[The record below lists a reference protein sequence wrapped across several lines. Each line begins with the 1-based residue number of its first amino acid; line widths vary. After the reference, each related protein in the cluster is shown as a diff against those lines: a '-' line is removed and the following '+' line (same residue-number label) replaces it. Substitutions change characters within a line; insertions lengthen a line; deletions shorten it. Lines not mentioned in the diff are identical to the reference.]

1 MMPQN
6 PNTLEVEWKKS
17 AGLVPYEQAVEWM
30 ERRVAQIIA
39 GEASEVIWLLEH
51 PPLYTA
57 GTSSDEKDLIDPNRF
72 PVFKAQR
79 GGQYTYH
86 GPGQRVVYVILDV
99 AKRGRDIRKFVKNLE
114 IWVINTLAKLN
125 VVGEIREGRVG
136 VWVQR
141 PDLPKLPSGFI
152 AEHKIASIGIRL
164 RKWVSFH
171 GISINLD
178 PNLEHFSGIIPCGID
193 GFGVTSLSDLGQKVT
208 LNELDIILRKE
219 FTNLF

>member
-1 MMPQN
+1 MPQN

-39 GEASEVIWLLEH
+39 GEALEVIWLLEH
-51 PPLYTA
+51 PPLSTA
-57 GTSSDEKDLIDPNRF
+57 GTISDEKDLIDPNRF

-99 AKRGRDIRKFVKNLE
+99 AKRGRDVRKFVKNLE

-125 VVGEIREGRVG
+125 VVGEIRQGRVG

-141 PDLPKLPSGFI
+141 PDLPKLPSGII

>member
-1 MMPQN
+1 MPQN

-17 AGLVPYEQAVEWM
+17 TGLVPYEQAVEWM

-39 GEASEVIWLLEH
+39 GEALEVIWLLEH

-99 AKRGRDIRKFVKNLE
+99 AKQGRDVRKFVKNLE

-125 VVGEIREGRVG
+125 VVGEIRQGRVG

-141 PDLPKLPSGFI
+141 PDLPKLPSGII